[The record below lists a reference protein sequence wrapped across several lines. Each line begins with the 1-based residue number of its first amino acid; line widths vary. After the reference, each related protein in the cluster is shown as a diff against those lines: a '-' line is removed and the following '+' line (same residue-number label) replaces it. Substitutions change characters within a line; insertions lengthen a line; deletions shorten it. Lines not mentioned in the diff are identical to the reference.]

1 MFIETFSDKYE
12 TGIFQPILFCQFTSY
27 FVASFNFTHP

>member
-12 TGIFQPILFCQFTSY
+12 TGIFQPIVFDQFEQVLT
-27 FVASFNFTHP
+27 